1 MVLGGS
7 IFGSKFCHEGGALM
21 NGILCLLNR
30 PQGAHPTVWDTVKSW
45 QAATG
50 KRAFPWEP
58 GHVGTLIFDS

>member
-30 PQGAHPTVWDTVKSW
+30 PQGAHPTV
-45 QAATG
+45 
-50 KRAFPWEP
+50 
-58 GHVGTLIFDS
+58 